1 MKLIEKLS
9 EYIEEEIEDANK
21 YVDCALKWKED
32 NPMLAKSFYDL
43 SVQELNHMSILHE
56 EVVKAINDYKQ
67 ANGDPP
73 EKMQSVYD
81 YLHERH
87 TKDANNV
94 RLKQMQFK
102 NA

>member
-67 ANGDPP
+67 AMVIPQRKCN
-73 EKMQSVYD
+73 
-81 YLHERH
+81 LFTIIF
-87 TKDANNV
+87 TKGI
-94 RLKQMQFK
+94 LKTLIMLG
-102 NA
+102 